1 MNYEVIVVGSGPAG
15 AVVSYELAQQGVK
28 VLLIEKSKLPRYK
41 PCGGGITNKTL
52 KALPIGIQPTIEVK
66 SEGGI
71 FSYGGKQLFKT
82 EIQKTVAWLVMRDRF
97 DYYLVQKAIQAGA
110 QLIDSTGVLN
120 VDQKDKDVKIFTNK
134 GQYHCQ
140 ILVGADGVNS
150 VIARSLNLLANRETG
165 IAIEAEVSVPAENL
179 SQQGAFATFDFGAL
193 PNGYGWIFPKKD
205 HLSIGVF
212 YAKKGKL
219 PSIKEYLHQFIEDHD
234 VLAKHELLNIRGH
247 RIPLGGHTGLLH
259 TQRAV
264 LIGDAANLA
273 DPWLGEGIYY
283 AVSSARIAANVILKS
298 LDNDLSKLQEYSNI
312 IFRNIGSQFD
322 QARRLAKLTYKFPK
336 LCSKLLQHSPDLQE
350 IIFGTVRGDYSFQQ
364 ANTTLL
370 KKFPHFLLQSLK

>member
-165 IAIEAEVSVPAENL
+165 VAIEAEVSVPAENL

-234 VLAKHELLNIRGH
+234 VLAKHELLNVRGH
-247 RIPLGGHTGLLH
+247 RIPLGGHKEILH
-259 TQRAV
+259 TKRAV